1 MTAYIL
7 SLSCSDR
14 PGIVADVASFLTN
27 AGSNITEAQQFNDEE
42 SGQFFMR
49 MEFDN
54 PGELTKIESEFSS
67 LVDRYKMKAAIR
79 VTGTMRKV
87 LILVSKFDHCMGDLL
102 YRVRIGEL
110 NMEPV
115 GIVSN
120 HPRESLHLSTDKDIP
135 YHYLPISQETK
146 SEQELEIRAIME
158 KSGAELI
165 VLARYMQILSEGF
178 SQYLSGRWHGKFE

>member
-54 PGELTKIESEFSS
+54 PGELTKIE
-67 LVDRYKMKAAIR
+67 
-79 VTGTMRKV
+79 
-87 LILVSKFDHCMGDLL
+87 
-102 YRVRIGEL
+102 
-110 NMEPV
+110 
-115 GIVSN
+115 
-120 HPRESLHLSTDKDIP
+120 
-135 YHYLPISQETK
+135 
-146 SEQELEIRAIME
+146 
-158 KSGAELI
+158 
-165 VLARYMQILSEGF
+165 
-178 SQYLSGRWHGKFE
+178 